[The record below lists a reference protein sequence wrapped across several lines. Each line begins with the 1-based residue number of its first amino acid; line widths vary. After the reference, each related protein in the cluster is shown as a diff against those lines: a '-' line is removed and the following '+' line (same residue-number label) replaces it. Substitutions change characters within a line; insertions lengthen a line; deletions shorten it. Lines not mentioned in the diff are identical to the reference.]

1 MHILYIAIDHILS
14 VTYDTRSGPTESRST
29 IADDDHD
36 LQTSHIPELYTL
48 VLALHNSAAQ
58 ETLAQG
64 RLHRIFSLEIWSNY
78 ASTPQTMV
86 FRFTDLNDLLWFSEI
101 FLGPYTSG
109 PTQNPAMGG

>member
-36 LQTSHIPELYTL
+36 LCQNYIPI
-48 VLALHNSAAQ
+48 VPALHNSAAH

-64 RLHRIFSLEIWSNY
+64 RLHRIFSLEI
-78 ASTPQTMV
+78 
-86 FRFTDLNDLLWFSEI
+86 
-101 FLGPYTSG
+101 
-109 PTQNPAMGG
+109 